1 MLFNSYIF
9 VLLFLPLC
17 LVGWFSLNRL
27 PSRKPALLFLLGMSL
42 WFYGYFNPKYIP
54 IILCCFHIPLCV
66 ADISGGGNAVFFQ
79 KGADG
84 RTLVRTCIAE
94 AQVAGN
100 QPVQAQLADAQLRV
114 ALLAVADDEQPVGFG
129 ECAEGF
135 RNARV
140 ADAAFV
146 FFQVAV
152 FPRHAALHQGIAH
165 LGRHIRE
172 KRIGNGGHDLA

>member
-1 MLFNSYIF
+1 MPPNPLPKSQ
-9 VLLFLPLC
+9 LL
-17 LVGWFSLNRL
+17 
-27 PSRKPALLFLLGMSL
+27 
-42 WFYGYFNPKYIP
+42 
-54 IILCCFHIPLCV
+54 
-66 ADISGGGNAVFFQ
+66 
-79 KGADG
+79 
-84 RTLVRTCIAE
+84 
-94 AQVAGN
+94 
-100 QPVQAQLADAQLRV
+100 DAQLRV
-114 ALLAVADDEQPVGFG
+114 ALLTVADDEQPMGFG

-172 KRIGNGGHDLA
+172 KRIGNGGHDLAEQGAQPSGIYAVAFQSFVPQLQVIPLGHQGTGIPQGAVNIKNQAFKFHRVPRPSSGGCGR